1 MRSAGDENAQQLQY
15 QHEEDMLKQCQT
27 AKKKS
32 KHRNLMSPGSP
43 NSLGEID
50 QQMGMSPSGLT
61 PGSNSKDSKGS
72 PNEEKNKQIY
82 KNLLAQQCLG
92 QDVFTMQ
99 SQYDNL
105 SNPISFNQFG
115 TGQSGD
121 MFSGSKLPTSIR
133 NVNAQM
139 DTPIVN
145 SHLDQHSGLFCNS
158 VVSSFNACS
167 RI

>member
-1 MRSAGDENAQQLQY
+1 M
-15 QHEEDMLKQCQT
+15 
-27 AKKKS
+27 
-32 KHRNLMSPGSP
+32 MSPQSP
-43 NSLGEID
+43 NSLGEVEHNI
-50 QQMGMSPSGLT
+50 GMSPSNLT

-99 SQYDNL
+99 SQYENL

-115 TGQSGD
+115 TGQSG
-121 MFSGSKLPTSIR
+121 SKLPTSIR

-139 DTPIVN
+139 GTPIVN
-145 SHLDQHSGLFCNS
+145 SHLDQHSGLFS
-158 VVSSFNACS
+158 TSTVSSFNACS
-167 RI
+167 RV